1 MTEINIVPIIPK
13 KFLSLNL
20 SKVIENQLEETAKAI
35 KVDFEVTTRTWKER
49 PSFFIKAIPNGRRIY
64 TDNFVY
70 MLLDKGTKRHPIAA
84 RNAKFLAYFSGGFR
98 AKTRPRWIGSN
109 KGHAANKDFRRPHEV
124 THPGFPAREYEST
137 IKDKWD
143 KEAPRQFRRA
153 LRAELEK
160 R

>member
-1 MTEINIVPIIPK
+1 MTEINIMPIIPR

-20 SKVIENQLEETAKAI
+20 TKAIENQLEETAKAI

-49 PSFFIKAIPNGRRIY
+49 PSFFIKTISNGRRIY

-70 MLLDKGTKRHPIAA
+70 MLLDRGTKAHKISA
-84 RNAKFLAYFSGGFR
+84 RNAKTLAFFAGGFR
-98 AKTRPRWIGSN
+98 AKTRPRFIGSN
-109 KGHAANKDFRRPHEV
+109 KGKVANKNLTFTQSV
-124 THPGFPAREYEST
+124 NHPGFPAREYEST

>member
-70 MLLDKGTKRHPIAA
+70 MLIDRGTKAHKISA
-84 RNAKFLAYFSGGFR
+84 RNAKTLAFFAGGFR
-98 AKTRPRWIGSN
+98 AKTRPRFIGSN
-109 KGHAANKDFRRPHEV
+109 KGQVANKNLTFPQSV
-124 THPGFPAREYEST
+124 NHPGFPAREYEST

-143 KEAPRQFRRA
+143 KEAPRQFLRA